1 MSFSNIFYR
10 MHEIRWIIFIFLLFS
25 IIYSV
30 ISYLRYISFS
40 ENVLDLGVS
49 ASLAYNVVYGTTLF
63 GQILHGGVAVNKLI
77 YIPIGLIYGIYPKEY
92 FLLFIQDFFL
102 AFSGVVL
109 YFLSYEFTKSKK
121 ISTVVSLLFFLYFPV
136 AGVFWFDFHYMAC
149 SSFQILTGPLNPS
162 YFFSTPAYMFQL
174 YSLHSLLD

>member
-1 MSFSNIFYR
+1 MVRDGIRPSGSLERGTVDEAGTPDASARGGCQR
-10 MHEIRWIIFIFLLFS
+10 MHETKWVIFIFLLFS
-25 IIYSV
+25 IIYSI

-49 ASLAYNVVYGTTLF
+49 ASLAYNVVYGATF
-63 GQILHGGVAVNKLI
+63 FSQILHGGVAVNKLI
-77 YIPIGLIYGIYPKEY
+77 YIPIGLIYSIYPKEY

-121 ISTVVSLLFFLYFPV
+121 ISTVVSLLFFLYFPI
-136 AGVFWFDFHYMAC
+136 AGVFWPDIAWRGR
-149 SSFQILTGPLNPS
+149 SK
-162 YFFSTPAYMFQL
+162 
-174 YSLHSLLD
+174 